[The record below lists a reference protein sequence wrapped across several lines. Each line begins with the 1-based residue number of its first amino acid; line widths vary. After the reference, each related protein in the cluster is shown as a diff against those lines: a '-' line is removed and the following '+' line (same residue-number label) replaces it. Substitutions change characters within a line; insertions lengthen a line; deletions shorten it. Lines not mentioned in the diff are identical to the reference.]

1 MVRFTERKLEPK
13 MTFEELTNLAKEKV
27 SPRELTPNCYVA
39 SVACA
44 LETEDGHVYTGVS
57 IDSSSSLGFCAE
69 HGAIADMIQH
79 NESRVVRCV
88 AVHYSG
94 KIYAPCGRC
103 RQFFYNINPDNL
115 ANQILLLLT
124 TTRRIYIVASTLNQ
138 NKVPGTAEH
147 YFHLFI
153 NHAASNNHGQISPA
167 FLC

>member
-27 SPRELTPNCYVA
+27 NPRELTPNCYVA

-103 RQFFYNINPDNL
+103 RQFFYNINTDHLATKFLLPDNDTTDL
-115 ANQILLLLT
+115 ATLLP
-124 TTRRIYIVASTLNQ
+124 YLN
-138 NKVPGTAEH
+138 
-147 YFHLFI
+147 
-153 NHAASNNHGQISPA
+153 
-167 FLC
+167 

>member
-1 MVRFTERKLEPK
+1 M
-13 MTFEELTNLAKEKV
+13 
-27 SPRELTPNCYVA
+27 
-39 SVACA
+39 
-44 LETEDGHVYTGVS
+44 YTGVS

-115 ANQILLLLT
+115 ATEFLLPDNKTTDLATLLP
-124 TTRRIYIVASTLNQ
+124 YIN
-138 NKVPGTAEH
+138 
-147 YFHLFI
+147 
-153 NHAASNNHGQISPA
+153 
-167 FLC
+167 